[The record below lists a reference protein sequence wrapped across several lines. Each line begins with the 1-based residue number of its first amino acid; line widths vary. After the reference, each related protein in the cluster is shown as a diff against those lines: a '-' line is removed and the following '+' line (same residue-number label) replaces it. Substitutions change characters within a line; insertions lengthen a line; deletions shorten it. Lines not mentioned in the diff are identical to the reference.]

1 MVNSQ
6 QNTENKPGEAKGGFK
21 LPLGEI
27 LSFVKNIFASAQN
40 YIGIDLGSS
49 TIKIAQLQKGAKG
62 YTITNYITRGLPR
75 NLKDNP
81 EEKKRLVKEF
91 VKEFV
96 AESRVKTS
104 LGRLAVWGKGVFIFS
119 FNVPALNK
127 KDLRGAVS
135 MELKKRLPFQA
146 SLESIVFDF
155 FVTGQTR
162 DEKGLSLSQVTCI
175 ACDKILL
182 EEQVQFLK
190 DIGIRPI
197 AVNTVADAI
206 GNLISFCAEIPAGKT
221 AAVLDIGANIST
233 LNFYKAGALLFSRE
247 IPIAG
252 EHFSQAMAKTIPT
265 AQGAITIS
273 PEDAEKIKRQCGIP
287 LEEEAKNEFLTD
299 FGMLTGEQISSMLR
313 PLLERLLMELNRTF
327 SYYASNFKSPL
338 TNIEGL
344 YLTGG
349 SSRLKNLKEFLQH
362 NLKEVKK
369 IAHLNV
375 LKAARSWK
383 ETSVFKHELVM
394 EQAAPHLACAFGL
407 ALAKGGKV
415 NLLPAKEKLEQN
427 ISFLNSLFKIAF
439 PFIFTLSLLY
449 FVLDSAENRR
459 YKKLI
464 LETQGQIKQLE
475 PHSRRA
481 REYLEL
487 KTKLEQRKKLLENAS
502 GRQPFWFGIFKELS
516 NITPKEV
523 ILRRVSI
530 AEEKSPAAI
539 RLEGKIYSK
548 YTTVDLELS
557 QYIMNLE
564 DSPFFSNIQFSSVPD
579 MYSPVPAADFEI
591 ICVLSY

>member
-1 MVNSQ
+1 MAETSK
-6 QNTENKPGEAKGGFK
+6 NTENKPGEAKGGFK

-206 GNLISFCAEIPAGKT
+206 GNLVSFCAEIPAGKT

-369 IAHLNV
+369 IGHLNV

-383 ETSVFKHELVM
+383 ETSIFKHELVM

-516 NITPKEV
+516 SITPKEV

-530 AEEKSPAAI
+530 AEEKTPAAI

-557 QYIMNLE
+557 Q
-564 DSPFFSNIQFSSVPD
+564 
-579 MYSPVPAADFEI
+579 
-591 ICVLSY
+591 

>member
-206 GNLISFCAEIPAGKT
+206 GNLVSFCAEIPAGKT

-369 IAHLNV
+369 IGHLNV

-383 ETSVFKHELVM
+383 ETSIFKHELVM
-394 EQAAPHLACAFGL
+394 EQAAPHLGCAFGL

-591 ICVLSY
+591 TCVLSY

>member
-1 MVNSQ
+1 MSDSQ
-6 QNTENKPGEAKGGFK
+6 KNTENKPGETKGGFK
-21 LPLGEI
+21 LPLGEA
-27 LSFVKNIFASAQN
+27 LSFAKNIFASAQN
-40 YIGIDLGSS
+40 IIGIDLGSS

-62 YTITNYITRGLPR
+62 YTITNYITRTLPR

-81 EEKKRLVKEF
+81 EEKKRLIREF

-104 LGRLAVWGKGVFIFS
+104 LGRLAVWGKGVFVFS

-135 MELKKRLPFQA
+135 MELKKRLPFQT
-146 SLESIVFDF
+146 SLENIVFDF
-155 FVTGQTR
+155 FVTGALR
-162 DEKGLSLSQVTCI
+162 DEKGLNLSQVTCI

-182 EEQVQFLK
+182 EEQTQFMK

-197 AVNTVADAI
+197 AINAVADAI
-206 GNLISFCAEIPAGKT
+206 GNLSPFCCEASAGKT
-221 AAVLDIGANIST
+221 SAILDIGANTST
-233 LNFYKAGALLFSRE
+233 LNFYKAGQLLFSRE

-252 EHFSQAMAKTIPT
+252 EHFSQSMAKTIPT
-265 AQGAITIS
+265 AHGALNIS

-313 PLLERLLMELNRTF
+313 PNLERLLMELNRTF
-327 SYYASNFKSPL
+327 SYYVSNFKTPL
-338 TNIEGL
+338 TNVEGL

-362 NLKEVKK
+362 NLKDVKK
-369 IAHLNV
+369 IEYLNV
-375 LKAARSWK
+375 LKAAKGWK
-383 ETSVFKHELVM
+383 ETSIFKHELVM

-407 ALAKGGKV
+407 AIAGGGRI

-439 PFIFTLSLLY
+439 PFILTLSLLY
-449 FVLDSAENRR
+449 FVMDSAENNR

-487 KTKLEQRKKLLENAS
+487 KTKLEQRKKVLESAS

-523 ILRRVSI
+523 ILRRISI
-530 AEEKSPAAI
+530 AEEKTPESI

-591 ICVLSY
+591 TCVLSY

>member
-1 MVNSQ
+1 MVDSQ
-6 QNTENKPGEAKGGFK
+6 QNTGNKVSEAKGGFK

-206 GNLISFCAEIPAGKT
+206 GNLVSFCAEIPAGKT

-273 PEDAEKIKRQCGIP
+273 PEDAEKIITKNRST
-287 LEEEAKNEFLTD
+287 AKPILV
-299 FGMLTGEQISSMLR
+299 
-313 PLLERLLMELNRTF
+313 F
-327 SYYASNFKSPL
+327 SL
-338 TNIEGL
+338 
-344 YLTGG
+344 
-349 SSRLKNLKEFLQH
+349 
-362 NLKEVKK
+362 
-369 IAHLNV
+369 
-375 LKAARSWK
+375 
-383 ETSVFKHELVM
+383 
-394 EQAAPHLACAFGL
+394 
-407 ALAKGGKV
+407 
-415 NLLPAKEKLEQN
+415 
-427 ISFLNSLFKIAF
+427 
-439 PFIFTLSLLY
+439 
-449 FVLDSAENRR
+449 
-459 YKKLI
+459 
-464 LETQGQIKQLE
+464 
-475 PHSRRA
+475 
-481 REYLEL
+481 
-487 KTKLEQRKKLLENAS
+487 
-502 GRQPFWFGIFKELS
+502 
-516 NITPKEV
+516 
-523 ILRRVSI
+523 
-530 AEEKSPAAI
+530 
-539 RLEGKIYSK
+539 
-548 YTTVDLELS
+548 
-557 QYIMNLE
+557 
-564 DSPFFSNIQFSSVPD
+564 
-579 MYSPVPAADFEI
+579 
-591 ICVLSY
+591 

>member
-591 ICVLSY
+591 ICILSY